1 MLSAQIII
9 LLHLHGSAVASILL
23 CVNGRNEVEN
33 EGGDVKGEDESDG
46 PFEDCSGVVDFLESA
61 DAECCEVSASVSK

>member
-1 MLSAQIII
+1 
-9 LLHLHGSAVASILL
+9 
-23 CVNGRNEVEN
+23 VNGRNEVEN